1 MSQPG
6 QPVSDVPVLDVRDLR
21 VHFRGDDSVVHAVN
35 GVSFQVHEGESVAI
49 VGESGSG
56 KSVTNMTVL
65 RLIPQPPGEIPTGEI
80 NYRGQ
85 DLLKMSAK
93 EIRKVRGGKISMIF
107 QDPMTSLNPFMRIS
121 KQLTE
126 TIELHTDLRG
136 ADSRQRAIE
145 TLDLVGI
152 PVPSERIDCYPH
164 EFSGGMR
171 QRVMIAIAL
180 STNPDLLIADE
191 PTTALDV
198 TIQAQILVLIKRL
211 QRERGMS
218 LIMITHDLAVVA
230 GMCSRVV
237 VMYGGAV
244 VETAD
249 VDDLFEDPR
258 HPYTLALLRSIP
270 RVDAGNHQRLEPI
283 EGLPPKLTAEPTQCT
298 FAPRCQ
304 FVQDQCLQSVPPLEA
319 DEDGRVRACFLKIR
333 DGQVVGAEKTSAE
346 DGKDAKAGESAPAE
360 VQDGVGDAAPSS
372 GDAESGGEA

>member
-1 MSQPG
+1 MSEG
-6 QPVSDVPVLDVRDLR
+6 SGTPVLEVKDLR
-21 VHFRGDDSVVHAVN
+21 VHFRGDDAVGHAVN
-35 GVSFQVHEGESVAI
+35 GVTFHVDEGESVAI

-56 KSVTNMTVL
+56 KSVTNMAVL
-65 RLIPQPPGEIPTGEI
+65 RLLPQPPAEIPTGEI
-80 NYRGQ
+80 RYRGQ
-85 DLLKMSAK
+85 DLLKLSK
-93 EIRKVRGGKISMIF
+93 REIRKVRGGKISMIF
-107 QDPMTSLNPFMRIS
+107 QDPMTSLNPFLRIS

-136 ADSRQRAIE
+136 RAARERAIE
-145 TLDLVGI
+145 ALDLVGI
-152 PVPSERIDCYPH
+152 PDAAGRIDCYPH

-237 VMYGGAV
+237 VMYGGV
-244 VETAD
+244 IVESAD

-258 HPYTLALLRSIP
+258 HPYTIALLRSIP
-270 RVDAGNHQRLEPI
+270 RVDAPGQRLDPI
-283 EGLPPKLTAEPTQCT
+283 EGLPPKLTAEPTHCT

-304 FVQDQCLQSVPPLEA
+304 FAEDGCWKAVPVLEP
-319 DEDGRVRACFLKIR
+319 DEDGRLRACFLPIR
-333 DGQVVGAEKTSAE
+333 DGQVVPKGGAT
-346 DGKDAKAGESAPAE
+346 PATEGE
-360 VQDGVGDAAPSS
+360 VQPGV
-372 GDAESGGEA
+372 AEP